1 MYSYTRKIIYPSQE
15 TKEERKEEEEENEDS
30 KILTATQRTTRERIH
45 FHVLIQLQVITS
57 GAHAREGERD
67 FNA

>member
-1 MYSYTRKIIYPSQE
+1 M
-15 TKEERKEEEEENEDS
+15 
-30 KILTATQRTTRERIH
+30 RERIH
-45 FHVLIQLQVITS
+45 FHALIQLQVITS